1 MIQVTDI
8 YIYPVKSLKGV
19 RLKEAET
26 GLRGFKYDREWM
38 ITDSDYQFLTQRE
51 IEAMATI
58 TVSIAKDFL
67 LLQSSKGNEL
77 KINLNAKRGESV
89 QVSIWRDTCNA
100 FDEGEA
106 ASYWL
111 TDELGYWQGKTLR
124 LVRFCSDRKRPV
136 PAKYLHGREA
146 ESAFSDQFPYL
157 GREAESAFSDQFP
170 YLITSWD
177 SLKKLNEGLRE
188 NGKQE
193 VTMARFRP
201 NIVVSDIASIENKTS
216 LDLTSQDGNYVFGL
230 RKPCKRCKITTINQ
244 DTGEIID
251 FKEPLSTLTS
261 LNFSSEN
268 YGAFFGQNA
277 ILLSD
282 QDCVISV
289 GDLLQTS
296 TKK

>member
-58 TVSIAKDFL
+58 TVNIAKDFL

-89 QVSIWRDTCNA
+89 QVSVWRDTCNA
-100 FDEGEA
+100 YDEGEA

-157 GREAESAFSDQFP
+157 
-170 YLITSWD
+170 ITSLD

-216 LDLTSQDGNYVFGL
+216 LNLTSQDGHYEFGL

-251 FKEPLSTLTS
+251 FKEPLSTLIS
-261 LNFSSEN
+261 LKFSSEN

>member
-8 YIYPVKSLKGV
+8 YIYPVKSLKGIP
-19 RLKEAET
+19 LKEAET

-58 TVSIAKDFL
+58 IVSINQDFL
-67 LLQSSKGNEL
+67 LLQSPKGSEL
-77 KINLNAKRGESV
+77 KIDLNSKREESI
-89 QVSIWRDTCNA
+89 QVSVWDDICDA
-100 FDEGEA
+100 YDEGEV

-111 TDELGYWQGKTLR
+111 TDKLGYWQGKTLR

-136 PAKYLHGREA
+136 PEKYLHGREA

-157 GREAESAFSDQFP
+157 
-170 YLITSWD
+170 ITTWD
-177 SLKKLNEGLRE
+177 SLKKLNEGLRG

-201 NIVVSDIASIENKTS
+201 NIVVNDIASIEKQTS
-216 LDLTSQDGNYVFGL
+216 LDLISQDGHYEFGL
-230 RKPCKRCKITTINQ
+230 RKPCKRCKITTISQ
-244 DTGEIID
+244 DSGEIID

-282 QDCVISV
+282 QECVVRV

-296 TKK
+296 MKK

>member
-1 MIQVTDI
+1 MIKVTDI
-8 YIYPVKSLKGV
+8 YIYPVKSLKGIP
-19 RLKEAET
+19 LKEAET

-77 KINLNAKRGESV
+77 KINLNAKREGSV
-89 QVSIWRDTCNA
+89 QVSVWKDTCDA

-136 PAKYLHGREA
+136 PTKYLHGREA
-146 ESAFSDQFPYL
+146 ESS
-157 GREAESAFSDQFP
+157 FSDQFP
-170 YLITSWD
+170 YLITTWD

-188 NGKQE
+188 NGKLE

-201 NIVVSDIASIENKTS
+201 NIVVNDIASIENQTS
-216 LDLTSQDGNYVFGL
+216 LDLISQDGNYEFGL

-244 DTGEIID
+244 DSGEIID
-251 FKEPLSTLTS
+251 FKEPLLTLTS

-282 QDCVISV
+282 QDCVVSV

-296 TKK
+296 MKK

>member
-1 MIQVTDI
+1 MVQITDLF
-8 YIYPVKSLKGV
+8 IYPVKSLKGIP
-19 RLKEAET
+19 LKEAET
-26 GLRGFKYDREWM
+26 GSRGFKHDREWM

-58 TVSIAKDFL
+58 TVSIDKDFL
-67 LLQSSKGNEL
+67 LLESSKGNEL
-77 KINLNAKRGESV
+77 KIDLNAKREESI
-89 QVSIWRDTCNA
+89 QVSVWRDTCNA
-100 FDEGEA
+100 YDEGEA

-136 PAKYLHGREA
+136 PTKYLHGREA
-146 ESAFSDQFPYL
+146 ESS
-157 GREAESAFSDQFP
+157 FSDQFP

-177 SLKKLNEGLRE
+177 SLKKLNEGLSE

-201 NIVVSDIASIENKTS
+201 NIVVNDIASIENKTS
-216 LDLTSQDGNYVFGL
+216 LDLISQEGNYEFGL

-244 DTGEIID
+244 DSGEIID

-282 QDCVISV
+282 QECVVSV

-296 TKK
+296 MKK

>member
-58 TVSIAKDFL
+58 TVNIAKDFL

-89 QVSIWRDTCNA
+89 QVSVWRDTCNA
-100 FDEGEA
+100 YDEGEA

-157 GREAESAFSDQFP
+157 
-170 YLITSWD
+170 ITSLD

-216 LDLTSQDGNYVFGL
+216 LDLISQDGNYEFGL

>member
-58 TVSIAKDFL
+58 TVNIAKDFL

-89 QVSIWRDTCNA
+89 QVSVWRDTCNA
-100 FDEGEA
+100 YDEGEA

-157 GREAESAFSDQFP
+157 
-170 YLITSWD
+170 ITSLD

-216 LDLTSQDGNYVFGL
+216 LNLTSQDGNYEFGL

-261 LNFSSEN
+261 LKFSSEN

>member
-8 YIYPVKSLKGV
+8 YIYPVKSLKGIP
-19 RLKEAET
+19 LKEAET

-58 TVSIAKDFL
+58 TVNIAKDFL

-89 QVSIWRDTCNA
+89 QVSVWRDTCNA
-100 FDEGEA
+100 YDEGEA

-157 GREAESAFSDQFP
+157 
-170 YLITSWD
+170 ITSWD

-193 VTMARFRP
+193 VTMSRFRP

-216 LDLTSQDGNYVFGL
+216 LDLISQDGNYEFGL

-261 LNFSSEN
+261 LNFNSEN

-296 TKK
+296 TKIT

>member
-1 MIQVTDI
+1 MVQITDLF
-8 YIYPVKSLKGV
+8 IYPVKSLKGIS
-19 RLKEAET
+19 LNEAET
-26 GLRGFKYDREWM
+26 ALRGFKYDREWM

-146 ESAFSDQFPYL
+146 ESS
-157 GREAESAFSDQFP
+157 FSDQFP

-201 NIVVSDIASIENKTS
+201 NIVVSDIVNIENKTS
-216 LDLTSQDGNYVFGL
+216 LDLISQDGHYEFGL

-244 DTGEIID
+244 DSGEIID

-261 LNFSSEN
+261 LKFNSEN

>member
-8 YIYPVKSLKGV
+8 YIYPVKSLKGIP
-19 RLKEAET
+19 LKEAET
-26 GLRGFKYDREWM
+26 GSRGFKYDREWM

-77 KINLNAKRGESV
+77 KIDLSAKREGSV
-89 QVSIWRDTCNA
+89 QVSVWRDTCDA

-124 LVRFCSDRKRPV
+124 LVRFCADRKRPV
-136 PAKYLHGREA
+136 PTKYLHGREA
-146 ESAFSDQFPYL
+146 ESS
-157 GREAESAFSDQFP
+157 FSDQFP

-177 SLKKLNEGLRE
+177 SLNKLNEGLRE

-201 NIVVSDIASIENKTS
+201 NIVVNDIASIENQTS
-216 LDLTSQDGNYVFGL
+216 LDLISQDGNYEFGL

-244 DTGEIID
+244 DSGEIID

-261 LNFSSEN
+261 LHFNSEN

-282 QDCVISV
+282 QDCLVSV

-296 TKK
+296 MKK

>member
-8 YIYPVKSLKGV
+8 YIYPVKSLKGIP
-19 RLKEAET
+19 LKEAET
-26 GLRGFKYDREWM
+26 GSRGFKYDREWM
-38 ITDSDYQFLTQRE
+38 ITDSDYQFLTQRQ

-58 TVSIAKDFL
+58 TVSITKDFL
-67 LLQSSKGNEL
+67 LLESTKGNEL
-77 KINLNAKRGESV
+77 KINLNAKREESV
-89 QVSIWRDTCNA
+89 QVSVWDDICDA
-100 FDEGEA
+100 YDEGEA
-106 ASYWL
+106 TSYWL

-136 PAKYLHGREA
+136 PIKYLH
-146 ESAFSDQFPYL
+146 

-201 NIVVSDIASIENKTS
+201 NIVVNDMASIENQTS
-216 LDLTSQDGNYVFGL
+216 LDLISQDGHYEFGL

-244 DTGEIID
+244 DSGEIID

-261 LNFSSEN
+261 LKFSSEN

-282 QDCVISV
+282 QECIVSV

-296 TKK
+296 MKK

>member
-38 ITDSDYQFLTQRE
+38 ITDSDYQFITQRE

-157 GREAESAFSDQFP
+157 
-170 YLITSWD
+170 ITSWD

-193 VTMARFRP
+193 VTMSRFRP

-216 LDLTSQDGNYVFGL
+216 LNLTSQDGHYEFGL

-244 DTGEIID
+244 DSGEIID

-296 TKK
+296 TKN

>member
-8 YIYPVKSLKGV
+8 YIYPVKSFKGIP
-19 RLKEAET
+19 LKEAET
-26 GLRGFKYDREWM
+26 GSRGFKHDREWM
-38 ITDSDYQFLTQRE
+38 ITDSDYHFLTQRE

-77 KINLNAKRGESV
+77 KIDLNAKREGSV
-89 QVSIWRDTCNA
+89 QVSVWRDTCDA

-124 LVRFCSDRKRPV
+124 LVRFCTDRKRPV
-136 PAKYLHGREA
+136 PTKYLHGREA
-146 ESAFSDQFPYL
+146 ESS
-157 GREAESAFSDQFP
+157 FSDQFP
-170 YLITSWD
+170 YLITTWD

-188 NGKQE
+188 NGKLE

-201 NIVVSDIASIENKTS
+201 NIVVNDVASIENKTS
-216 LDLTSQDGNYVFGL
+216 LDLISQDGNYEFGL

-244 DTGEIID
+244 DSGEIID
-251 FKEPLSTLTS
+251 FKEPLSTLTL

-282 QDCVISV
+282 QECIVSV
-289 GDLLQTS
+289 GDLLQAS
-296 TKK
+296 MKK

>member
-8 YIYPVKSLKGV
+8 YIYPVKSLKGIP
-19 RLKEAET
+19 LKEAET
-26 GLRGFKYDREWM
+26 GSRGFKYDREWM

-77 KINLNAKRGESV
+77 KIDLNAKREGPV
-89 QVSIWRDTCNA
+89 QVSVWRDTCDA

-136 PAKYLHGREA
+136 PTKYLHGREA
-146 ESAFSDQFPYL
+146 ESS
-157 GREAESAFSDQFP
+157 FSDQFP

-201 NIVVSDIASIENKTS
+201 NIVVSDIASIENQTS
-216 LDLTSQDGNYVFGL
+216 LDLISQDGNYEFGL

-244 DTGEIID
+244 DSGEIID

-261 LNFSSEN
+261 LHFSSEN

-296 TKK
+296 TKIT

>member
-1 MIQVTDI
+1 MIKVTDI
-8 YIYPVKSLKGV
+8 YIYPVKSLKGIP
-19 RLKEAET
+19 LKEAET

-38 ITDSDYQFLTQRE
+38 ITDSNYQFLTQRQ

-67 LLQSSKGNEL
+67 LLESSKGNEL
-77 KINLNAKRGESV
+77 KIDLNAKREESV
-89 QVSIWRDTCNA
+89 QVSVWDDICDA
-100 FDEGEA
+100 IDEGEA

-146 ESAFSDQFPYL
+146 ESS
-157 GREAESAFSDQFP
+157 FSDQFP
-170 YLITSWD
+170 YLITTWD

-188 NGKQE
+188 NGKLE

-201 NIVVSDIASIENKTS
+201 NIVVNDIANIENQTS
-216 LDLTSQDGNYVFGL
+216 LDLFSQDGNYEFGL

-244 DTGEIID
+244 DSGEIID

-261 LNFSSEN
+261 LHFNSEN

-282 QDCVISV
+282 KECIVSV